1 VQTTLPRALLDSED
15 GREAER
21 ILRTC
26 VHCGFCNATC
36 PTYQLL
42 GDERD
47 GPRGRIYQIKE
58 MLEHGRASA
67 EARLHLDRCLTCR
80 ACETTCPSGV
90 EYHRLLEIGRNF
102 VERQLQRPLSERL
115 QRNALLATVPQ
126 PERLRPLLTLARAAR
141 PLLPAALRD
150 AVPATT
156 PKPEAW
162 PENDHPRTV
171 LLLEGCVQSV
181 THPRINAAT
190 ARVLDR
196 LGVRALPA
204 AGCCGALSQHLSREE
219 HMRATLRRNIDAWWP
234 RIEAGAEAVL
244 LTASGCAPTVQEY
257 GRLLRDEPAYAE
269 RAARLSGLAMDISE
283 FIERQDLS
291 ALKQNV
297 APDQPIAF
305 HAPCSLQHGLKR
317 GGRVEALL
325 TGLGFRLTPVAD
337 AHLCCGSAGSY
348 AVLQKDLSERLLA
361 NKVRN
366 LEAGDPALIATANIG
381 CLMHLEKASTR
392 PVRHWIELLD
402 P

>member
-1 VQTTLPRALLDSED
+1 
-15 GREAER
+15 
-21 ILRTC
+21 
-26 VHCGFCNATC
+26 
-36 PTYQLL
+36 
-42 GDERD
+42 
-47 GPRGRIYQIKE
+47 
-58 MLEHGRASA
+58 
-67 EARLHLDRCLTCR
+67 
-80 ACETTCPSGV
+80 
-90 EYHRLLEIGRNF
+90 
-102 VERQLQRPLSERL
+102 
-115 QRNALLATVPQ
+115 
-126 PERLRPLLTLARAAR
+126 
-141 PLLPAALRD
+141 
-150 AVPATT
+150 
-156 PKPEAW
+156 
-162 PENDHPRTV
+162 
-171 LLLEGCVQSV
+171 
-181 THPRINAAT
+181 
-190 ARVLDR
+190 
-196 LGVRALPA
+196 
-204 AGCCGALSQHLSREE
+204 
-219 HMRATLRRNIDAWWP
+219 
-234 RIEAGAEAVL
+234 
-244 LTASGCAPTVQEY
+244 VQEY